1 MPAGERGRS
10 AQRGRGLKGAAASES
25 AALAQLLGCARAR
38 WLRPGG
44 GEDKDARKTPGP
56 FFSSPHTHTK
66 ETGAQPQQ
74 GRLNQLQASDLSQ
87 KTRACDKPRNA
98 VGEASLNV
106 VGFSIS
112 LDIFRAPGFTNSP
125 NDK

>member
-74 GRLNQLQASDLSQ
+74 GRQ
-87 KTRACDKPRNA
+87 
-98 VGEASLNV
+98 
-106 VGFSIS
+106 
-112 LDIFRAPGFTNSP
+112 NSP
-125 NDK
+125 ASKLTGRLQVGKRSHSSRQLTATLPDQAPDLRQDQL